1 MQISDKIGDNEILV
15 KHIRSTSSIASR
27 SGVLDLARIKQLDQ
41 IVEKMPVLHLQILS
55 SGKLKDQVLKI
66 TAQGLENSLRGRKDG
81 FVFFGCKKHDQK
93 KSQSNGI
100 AR

>member
-27 SGVLDLARIKQLDQ
+27 SGVLDLARIKQLEQ

-66 TAQGLENSLRGRKDG
+66 TA
-81 FVFFGCKKHDQK
+81 
-93 KSQSNGI
+93 
-100 AR
+100 